1 MITTRTARQ
10 CGQADYG
17 WLQARYTFSFGHYFD
32 PKLLGYAS
40 LRVLNQEVLAPGAA
54 FQPRTYPKVD
64 ILNVILDGE
73 AEYRDSEGNH
83 VQASAGE
90 ALLLSTQPGV
100 SYSEHNISKDKP
112 LTRMQLWLD
121 ACPQRENP
129 LIQKLALNMGKQQL
143 IASPDGTEGSL
154 QLRQQVWL
162 HHIVLA
168 KGESANFQLHG
179 PRAYL
184 QSIHGQFHAITH
196 HEEKAAL
203 TCGDGAFIRDEANIT
218 LVADSPLRAL
228 LIDLPVYREKMMSK
242 KSAKKRQSVKPVVAK
257 ETTRA
262 TKNFG
267 YEEMLSELEAIV
279 ADAETRLAEDEAAA

>member
-1 MITTRTARQ
+1 MITTRTAKQ

-40 LRVLNQEVLAPGAA
+40 LRVLNQEVLAPGAS
-54 FQPRTYPKVD
+54 FQPRTFPKVD
-64 ILNVILDGE
+64 ILNIILEGE

-83 VQASAGE
+83 VRASTGE

-100 SYSEHNISKDKP
+100 SYSEHNLSKDQP

-121 ACPQRENP
+121 ACPERENP
-129 LIQKLALNMGKQQL
+129 LIQKVEILPQATQLLAT
-143 IASPDGTEGSL
+143 PDGSDNSL

-162 HHIVLA
+162 HHIELCE
-168 KGESANFQLHG
+168 GERLSFQLHG

-184 QSIHGQFHAITH
+184 QSIHGTVHAVSH
-196 HEEKAAL
+196 NDEKQTL
-203 TCGDGAFIRDEANIT
+203 TCGDGAFIRDEANVT

-228 LIDLPVYREKMMSK
+228 LIDLPV
-242 KSAKKRQSVKPVVAK
+242 
-257 ETTRA
+257 
-262 TKNFG
+262 
-267 YEEMLSELEAIV
+267 
-279 ADAETRLAEDEAAA
+279 

>member
-100 SYSEHNISKDKP
+100 SYSEHNLSKDKP

-143 IASPDGTEGSL
+143 IASPEGTMGSL

-162 HHIVLA
+162 HHIVLD

-184 QSIHGQFHAITH
+184 QSIHGKFHALTH

-218 LVADSPLRAL
+218 LVARFPTARFADRFCLSSCF
-228 LIDLPVYREKMMSK
+228 YREMMMSK
-242 KSAKKRQSVKPVVAK
+242 KSAPKSAQPVKP
-257 ETTRA
+257 RGGR
-262 TKNFG
+262 KN
-267 YEEMLSELEAIV
+267 L
-279 ADAETRLAEDEAAA
+279 LAPPKFLAMKRC